1 MSGKNS
7 ECVKVVVRCRPMSSQ
22 EIKDDRKY
30 AVQIN
35 TKLGE
40 ITVNNPKA
48 DAAELQK
55 TFTFDLVYDWTSTQE
70 QVYKETAFP
79 IVESVLEGYN
89 GTIFAYGQTGTG
101 KTFTMEGKVKE
112 KNYFLRKTFEFFLS
126 FYRKALRN

>member
-1 MSGKNS
+1 MSMKNS

-22 EIKDDRKY
+22 EVKDDRKY

-101 KTFTMEGKVKE
+101 KTFTMEGKVISL
-112 KNYFLRKTFEFFLS
+112 F
-126 FYRKALRN
+126 